1 MLYEIL
7 LCRNLTVICNTL
19 PCHHLLCGHHF
30 PQSHLLSS
38 GVQAKQADKATDLQ
52 QEINKNSQASK
63 EGECPHGRHVGQGS
77 YKDTVNN
84 FNSM

>member
-7 LCRNLTVICNTL
+7 LCGNLTVICNTL
-19 PCHHLLCGHHF
+19 QYRHLLCHHPF
-30 PQSHLLSS
+30 PRSHLLSS

-63 EGECPHGRHVGQGS
+63 EGECPHCRHVGQGS
-77 YKDTVNN
+77 YGRQ
-84 FNSM
+84 SQQL